1 MKDTMA
7 LNPIPHPKIN
17 EVGLI
22 GKQDL
27 FPISWLH
34 EQEFCEYQIFLN
46 YFEGTE
52 VEPTEAMIIGKLE
65 HEQLESEFKMRSIP
79 STFPVILEKSKKK
92 QLSSRE
98 FKVISLKYG
107 LYGKIDEIKF
117 EPNMFIIIDDKPG
130 KKAYNSDKNQVY
142 GYCIAFKDMVSDYD
156 NRKII
161 AALRKSGTDSFY
173 WKEEFSK
180 TSENEVI
187 SVINRIH
194 NLIAGNESFNSNKN
208 TNKCRNCRFRE
219 KCDRSVI

>member
-1 MKDTMA
+1 MA

-17 EVGLI
+17 EVWLI
-22 GKQDL
+22 EKQDL

-65 HEQLESEFKMRSIP
+65 HEQLELEFKKRSIDL
-79 STFPVILEKSKKK
+79 TFPVILETSKKEA
-92 QLSSRE
+92 LHSRE
-98 FKVISLKYG
+98 FKVSSLKYG
-107 LYGKIDEIKF
+107 LYGKIDEVIF
-117 EPNMFIIIDDKPG
+117 EPNMFSIIDDKPG
-130 KKAYNSDKNQVY
+130 KKAYDSDIHQVY
-142 GYCIAFKDMVSDYD
+142 GYSIAFKELVPDYD

-161 AALRKSGTDSFY
+161 AALRTRGTDSIY
-173 WKEEFSK
+173 WKKEFSK
-180 TSENEVI
+180 NSENEII

-208 TNKCRNCRFRE
+208 PNKCRPCRFRE

>member
-1 MKDTMA
+1 MKDNMA
-7 LNPIPHPKIN
+7 LNPIHHPKIK
-17 EVGLI
+17 EVVLI

-65 HEQLESEFKMRSIP
+65 HEQLESEFKKRSID
-79 STFPVILEKSKKK
+79 STFLETLEKSKKK
-92 QLSSRE
+92 KVSSRE

-107 LYGKIDEIKF
+107 LYGKIDEVIF
-117 EPNMFIIIDDKPG
+117 APNMFTIIDDKPG
-130 KKAYNSDKNQVY
+130 KKEYNSNINQVY
-142 GYCIAFKDMVSDYD
+142 GYSIAFKDMILDYD

-161 AALRKSGTDSFY
+161 AALRTRGTDSIY
-173 WKEEFSK
+173 WKKEFSK
-180 TSENEVI
+180 NYENEII

-208 TNKCRNCRFRE
+208 PNKCRPCRFRE